1 MQKRSRLL
9 FFIWGS
15 VAATILALAVLLFVA
30 QIIRSRAKPAVYGQV
45 PDFTFIKQ
53 DGQPFGLKD
62 MLGKVSVV
70 DFIFTSC
77 REECPA
83 MTSKMAELY
92 NLFENA
98 NDVHFVSIS
107 VDPTR
112 DSLSVLQKYAA
123 DNGVADERW
132 TFLWHPID
140 DIAWLSEKGFLL
152 AAKDLPENHS
162 NRFILVDQTGRI
174 RGYYDFA
181 DGVSMAHLIGD
192 IRQLSKKTS

>member
-1 MQKRSRLL
+1 MQKRSRLV

-15 VAATILALAVLLFVA
+15 VAATIFALAVLLFVA
-30 QIIRSRAKPAVYGQV
+30 QIIRSHYKPAVYAKV

-53 DGQPFGLKD
+53 DGQPFGLRD
-62 MLGKVSVV
+62 MLGKINVI

-83 MTSKMAELY
+83 MTLKMAELY

-98 NDVHFVSIS
+98 KDVHFVSIS
-107 VDPTR
+107 VDPLR
-112 DSLSVLQKYAA
+112 DSLSVLQKYVA

-132 TFLWHPID
+132 IFLWHPID

-162 NRFILVDQTGRI
+162 NRFILVDQTGQI

-181 DGVSMAHLIGD
+181 DSTSMARLIGD
-192 IRQLSKKTS
+192 IRQLSKKT